1 MEKHKNFSEGNIL
14 RGLIGFALPVL
25 FALFLQALY
34 GAVDLLVV
42 GQFATTADVSGVA
55 TGSMVTHAITTVVTG
70 LTMGITVLVGQSIG
84 EGNREKAGRAIGS
97 GIFLFIIVAVI
108 LSLFIACGAAGISTF
123 MKAPADAFDQTVS
136 YVRICGVGFVFVV
149 AFNVLGGIFRG
160 LGDSKTPLIA
170 VAIACV
176 FNIGLDLLFV
186 CGFHMGAAGAALATV
201 IAQGISVLL
210 SLQIIRKQKLPFV
223 FSKKLIRFDT
233 DIIGRILRLGTP
245 IALQDLL
252 VSFSFLIIQ
261 MVVNKMG
268 VVESAGIGIGEKVCT
283 FIMLVPLSY
292 AQSMS
297 AFVAQ
302 NIGARRLDRARKALL
317 YGILTSFVVGVAMFF
332 LAFFQG
338 DMLANIFTKDPE
350 VILAAASYLKAY
362 AIDCLLVSFMFCFI
376 GYYNGCG
383 NTFFVM
389 IQGIVGAFAVRIPI
403 VFFMSSLPET
413 SLFLIGLGT
422 PASSA
427 TQIVLCLILFFA
439 TKRKMEEK
447 FADRHDIIDR

>member
-1 MEKHKNFSEGNIL
+1 MENNKNFTEGSIL
-14 RGLIGFALPVL
+14 KGLIRFALPVL

-34 GAVDLLVV
+34 GAVDLLIV

-84 EGNREKAGRAIGS
+84 EGNHEKAGRGVGS
-97 GIFLFIIVAVI
+97 GIFMFIIFAIILTLVI
-108 LSLFIACGAAGISTF
+108 FFGAEGISEL
-123 MKAPADAFDQTVS
+123 MKAPQEAFLQTVS
-136 YVRICGVGFVFVV
+136 YVRICGIGFIFVV

-176 FNIGLDLLFV
+176 LNIGLDFLFV
-186 CGFHMGAAGAALATV
+186 CGFHLGSAGAALATV
-201 IAQGISVLL
+201 IAQGVSVFL
-210 SLQIIRKQKLPFV
+210 SLIIIRKQKLPFV
-223 FSKKLIRFDT
+223 FTPKLIRFDKA
-233 DIIGRILRLGTP
+233 IVARILRLGTP

-252 VSFSFLIIQ
+252 VSISFLLIQ

-283 FIMLVPLSY
+283 FIMLVPLAY

-350 VILAAASYLKAY
+350 VILAAASYLQAY

-389 IQGIVGAFAVRIPI
+389 TQGIVGAFCVRIPI
-403 VFFMSSLPET
+403 VLFMSTLPNVT
-413 SLFLIGLGT
+413 LFMIGLGT

-427 TQIVLCLILFFA
+427 AQIVLCLVMFLA
-439 TKRKMEEK
+439 TKKRMEAKM
-447 FADRHDIIDR
+447 I